1 MKVLEIS
8 GFSIEEKYLD
18 SKLEELKIL
27 AILFLPAET
36 EPQVLYMLPKH
47 STTYTTSPGIANLIK
62 INKRSSFDF
71 HLL

>member
-47 STTYTTSPGIANLIK
+47 STTTP
-62 INKRSSFDF
+62 
-71 HLL
+71 HLQA